1 MNTPVQDIHERT
13 RIVIGDEGL
22 HRLAAIHVLIV
33 GLGGVGGFAA
43 EALGRAGIGR
53 LTIVDHDTIHPSN
66 INRQLVALH
75 STLGASKAEL
85 MAERL
90 RDINPQATL
99 RVDTSFLR
107 PETVFELLDGGRFD
121 FVLDC
126 IDSIHCKTALVA
138 GCQQQGIPV
147 ISAMGAGGRIDPT
160 RLRIERLD
168 RTHTCP
174 LAKEMRKGLRKLGAT
189 LDYPVVYSDEK
200 PLKGL
205 PHAPV
210 DGPNPGRPR
219 STNGTISWLPGA
231 LGLMMAGFAVNHLL
245 AQDTAAT

>member
-1 MNTPVQDIHERT
+1 MNTPIHDIHQRT
-13 RIVIGDEGL
+13 RIIVGDEGL
-22 HRLAAIHVLIV
+22 ERLAATHVLIV
-33 GLGGVGGFAA
+33 GLGGVGSFAA

-53 LTIVDHDTIHPSN
+53 LTIVDHDAVHPSN

-75 STLGASKAEL
+75 STLGVNKAEV

-90 RDINPQATL
+90 RDINPQMTL
-99 RVDTSFLR
+99 RIDTSFLR
-107 PETVFELLDGGRFD
+107 PETVVELLDGGRFD

-126 IDSIHCKTALVA
+126 IDSIYCKAALVA
-138 GCQQQGIPV
+138 GCQQQGVPV

-160 RLRIERLD
+160 RLRIENLN
-168 RTHTCP
+168 RTHICP
-174 LAKEMRKGLRKLGAT
+174 LAREMRKRLRQLGAA

-219 STNGTISWLPGA
+219 STNGAVSWLPGL
-231 LGLMMAGFAVNHLL
+231 LGLMMAGFAVNQLL
-245 AQDTAAT
+245 ADE